1 MAPCS
6 KAPAFVYDEAF
17 SRNLGWLTT
26 DEQQRLQGATVAIA
40 GLGGVGG
47 SHLLTLTRLGIG
59 GFHLADFDQ
68 FELANFNRQAGARI
82 DSIGQP
88 KLDTL
93 VAMALAINPE
103 LRIRTFHDGV
113 TPNNID
119 AFIAGCDLYV
129 DGLDFFVLGLRRQLF
144 MACHQ
149 QGLPA
154 VTAAPLGMGAALL
167 CFMPGQMSFDDYFC
181 FDGDEQGDAL
191 RFLLGLAPAG
201 LHRPALVEP
210 WRIDLANRRGPST
223 VMGCELCASLAASAV
238 LKILLGRGPLKAAP
252 WSTQIDGYRLRLA
265 HRRQSLGHPL
275 QRLRY
280 WLGRRALTARTG
292 KAG

>member
-1 MAPCS
+1 MAHCS
-6 KAPAFVYDEAF
+6 SAFVYDEAF
-17 SRNLGWLTT
+17 SRNLGWLTA
-26 DEQQRLQGATVAIA
+26 DEQQRLRGATLAIA

-47 SHLLTLTRLGIG
+47 SHLLTLTRLGVG

-68 FELANFNRQAGARI
+68 FELANFNRQAGART

-103 LRIRTFHDGV
+103 LRIRTFSNGI
-113 TPNNID
+113 TNSNID
-119 AFIAGCDLYV
+119 AFISGCELYV
-129 DGLDFFVLGLRRQLF
+129 DGLDFFVLALRRQLF
-144 MACHQ
+144 MACHR

-154 VTAAPLGMGAALL
+154 ITAAPLGMGAALL
-167 CFMPGQMSFDDYFC
+167 CFMPGQMSFDDYFG

-191 RFLLGLAPAG
+191 RFLLGLAPAA

-223 VMGCELCASLAASAV
+223 VMGCELCASLAASAA
-238 LKILLGRGPLKAAP
+238 LKILLRRGPLKIAP
-252 WSTQIDGYRLRLA
+252 WSTQIDGYRLQLV
-265 HRRQSLGHPL
+265 HRRQSLRHPL

-280 WLGRRALTARTG
+280 WLGRRRLTARTD

>member
-1 MAPCS
+1 MAPYS
-6 KAPAFVYDEAF
+6 NAAAFVYDEAF
-17 SRNLGWLTT
+17 SRNLGWLTA

-47 SHLLTLTRLGIG
+47 SHLLTLTRLGVG

-68 FELANFNRQAGARI
+68 FELANFNRQAGARV

-103 LRIRTFHDGV
+103 LRIHTFRDGV
-113 TPNNID
+113 TSSNID

-129 DGLDFFVLGLRRQLF
+129 DGLDFFVLALRRQLF

-167 CFMPGQMSFDDYFC
+167 CFMPGQMSFDDYFR

-191 RFLLGLAPAG
+191 RFLLGLAPAA

-210 WRIDLANRRGPST
+210 WRIDLVNRRGPST

-238 LKILLGRGPLKAAP
+238 LKILLGRGPVRAAP
-252 WSTQIDGYRLRLA
+252 WSTQIDGYRLQLA
-265 HRRQSLGHPL
+265 HRRQSLSHPL
-275 QRLRY
+275 QQLRY
-280 WLGRRALTARTG
+280 WLGRRALTARTD

>member
-6 KAPAFVYDEAF
+6 NAPAFVYDEAF
-17 SRNLGWLTT
+17 SRNLGWLTAG
-26 DEQQRLQGATVAIA
+26 EQQRLQGATVAIA

-47 SHLLTLTRLGIG
+47 SHLLTLTRLGVG

-68 FELANFNRQAGARI
+68 FELANFNRQAGARG

-103 LRIRTFHDGV
+103 LRIRTFGDGI
-113 TPNNID
+113 TPSNID

-129 DGLDFFVLGLRRQLF
+129 DGLDFFVLALRRQLF

-167 CFMPGQMSFDDYFC
+167 CFMPGQMSFDDYFR

-191 RFLLGLAPAG
+191 RFLLGLAPAA

-238 LKILLGRGPLKAAP
+238 LKILLGRGPLRAAP
-252 WSTQIDGYRLRLA
+252 WSTQIDGYRLQLA
-265 HRRQSLGHPL
+265 HRRQSLSHPL

-280 WLGRRALTARTG
+280 WLGRRALTARTD

>member
-1 MAPCS
+1 MARCS
-6 KAPAFVYDEAF
+6 NAAFVYDEAF
-17 SRNLGWLTT
+17 SRNLGWLTA

-47 SHLLTLTRLGIG
+47 SHLLTLTRLGVG

-68 FELANFNRQAGARI
+68 FELANFNRQAGARV

-103 LRIRTFHDGV
+103 LRIHTFRDGV
-113 TPNNID
+113 TSSNID

-129 DGLDFFVLGLRRQLF
+129 DGLDFFVLALRRQLF
-144 MACHQ
+144 MACYQ

-154 VTAAPLGMGAALL
+154 ITAAPLGMGAALL
-167 CFMPGQMSFDDYFC
+167 CFMPGQMSFDDYFR

-191 RFLLGLAPAG
+191 RFLLGLAPAA

-238 LKILLGRGPLKAAP
+238 LKILLGRGPLRAAP
-252 WSTQIDGYRLRLA
+252 WSTQIDGYRLQLA
-265 HRRQSLGHPL
+265 HRRQSLSHPL
-275 QRLRY
+275 QQLRY